1 MNGISEIKTYIL
13 TKFWLAVF
21 TVTYGM
27 FSFLILFKRYTI
39 KLIENQIWKYFPG
52 ATNVQVI
59 LATCWLL
66 KPVSEFVQIS
76 LVMSPSITRQTFLYR
91 SPQQSNRFRIVS
103 EMNSIGFWS
112 LYFQNLVKYRYWA
125 SGKYSGQDLWS
136 LANEKFLLNFQK
148 LTLNLNSMTF
158 KFPEFCPDCQNVLLS
173 ESNINDSFVNTSSQF
188 SAWFT
193 TDAISVSPCQVSIP
207 EQYSFSAAE
216 DNVL

>member
-1 MNGISEIKTYIL
+1 MLDN
-13 TKFWLAVF
+13 
-21 TVTYGM
+21 
-27 FSFLILFKRYTI
+27 
-39 KLIENQIWKYFPG
+39 P
-52 ATNVQVI
+52 
-59 LATCWLL
+59 L
-66 KPVSEFVQIS
+66 KPPFRVSVHSWFVS
-76 LVMSPSITRQTFLYR
+76 SSSRTRQTFLYW

-125 SGKYSGQDLWS
+125 SGKYSGPDLWS

-173 ESNINDSFVNTSSQF
+173 KSNINDSFVNTSSQF